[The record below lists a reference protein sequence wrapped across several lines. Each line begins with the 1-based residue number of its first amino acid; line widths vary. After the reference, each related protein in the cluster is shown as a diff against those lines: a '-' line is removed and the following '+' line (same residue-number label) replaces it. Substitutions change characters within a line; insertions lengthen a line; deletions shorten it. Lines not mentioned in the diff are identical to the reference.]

1 MTGHKTGVGKSFVI
15 KDGKLVRVH
24 KAVAGQPR
32 RVKEAKAKR
41 EAEKWVSKSKPKT

>member
-1 MTGHKTGVGKSFVI
+1 MTSGHKIRVGKMSL

-24 KAVAGQPR
+24 KVVAGQPR

-41 EAEKWVSKSKPKT
+41 EADKWTGKIKPKT